1 VSKGTPKAALIE
13 LATEGLAINIEVP
26 ESTIAESKGATYL
39 PLMFT
44 DVNLNTH
51 QASNATG

>member
-1 VSKGTPKAALIE
+1 MSKGTPKAALIE